1 MKYFMTSAIAATIL
15 LMGCSSQSGTC
26 EDVTLASEQIQACQ
40 ALHKQI
46 INAKDKPIIRTEL
59 ERRYQ
64 NDCIDIRYY
73 RDEHQAAICGN
84 KEQIEANKKEIIK
97 EIKG

>member
-1 MKYFMTSAIAATIL
+1 MKYSITAAIAATIIVT
-15 LMGCSSQSGTC
+15 GCSSKSGTC

-40 ALHKQI
+40 ALHKKI
-46 INAKDKPIIRTEL
+46 TNTKNKPLIRTEL

-64 NDCIDIRYY
+64 KDCIDIRYY
-73 RDEHQAAICGN
+73 RDDHQAAICGN
-84 KEQIEANKKEIIK
+84 KEQIEANKEEIIK